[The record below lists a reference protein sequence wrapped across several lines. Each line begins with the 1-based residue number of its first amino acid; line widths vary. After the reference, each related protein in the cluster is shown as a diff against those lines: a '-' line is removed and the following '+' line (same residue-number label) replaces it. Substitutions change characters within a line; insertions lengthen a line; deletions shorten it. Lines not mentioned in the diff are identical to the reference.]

1 MISFET
7 ILQGVESLAPRRSFA
22 PNRDGGR
29 STTGQDDVASDTLR
43 RVYVASPITTYQTP
57 RYDLKLTLIAQHFPR
72 AEILQPRDLF
82 HSTADWRRRWP
93 RILPT
98 LTDLVFFAETDRT
111 IGLGVWSELQD
122 AAGCIPVWFLDDDDR
137 WHSLDDITVEVIGED
152 FSRFASVRVVDRSGM
167 SSTAHR
173 ASPKGGA

>member
-1 MISFET
+1 MISSET
-7 ILQGVESLAPRRSFA
+7 IIQGAESLAPRLSFA

-29 STTGQDDVASDTLR
+29 SIAQQHNVANSVMR

-57 RYDLKLTLIAQHFPR
+57 RYDLKLALIAQHFPR

-82 HSTADWRRRWP
+82 HSTADWRRRWS

-122 AAGCIPVWFLDDDDR
+122 AAGCILVWFLDDDDR
-137 WHSLDDITVEVIGED
+137 WHALDGVSIQVTGDSLA
-152 FSRFASVRVVDRSGM
+152 RFASVRVVDRSGIW
-167 SSTAHR
+167 SDEHR
-173 ASPKGGA
+173 ASPQGCA